1 MLRVGLTG
9 DLGSGKSTV
18 GAMLAAGGA
27 IVLSSDEMA
36 RAMMQPGQSLYN
48 AIVAHF
54 GPTVLA
60 PDKSLNRRAL
70 AQLAFDPKHPR
81 VEELNALVHPAVIE
95 AQAEQIALLTQT
107 NPRAI
112 VVVESALIFTAL
124 AGSAAWKSRF
134 DRVILVTAP
143 RELKIARF
151 VERIAAGRDLS
162 ETERKALE
170 DDARERLA
178 IQHSE
183 DFAGECL
190 VIRNDG
196 GLQQLEFQVGTVWE
210 QLQALAG
217 QSES

>member
-81 VEELNALVHPAVIE
+81 VEELM
-95 AQAEQIALLTQT
+95 
-107 NPRAI
+107 R
-112 VVVESALIFTAL
+112 
-124 AGSAAWKSRF
+124 WC
-134 DRVILVTAP
+134 
-143 RELKIARF
+143 
-151 VERIAAGRDLS
+151 
-162 ETERKALE
+162 
-170 DDARERLA
+170 
-178 IQHSE
+178 IQ
-183 DFAGECL
+183 
-190 VIRNDG
+190 
-196 GLQQLEFQVGTVWE
+196 Q
-210 QLQALAG
+210 
-217 QSES
+217 